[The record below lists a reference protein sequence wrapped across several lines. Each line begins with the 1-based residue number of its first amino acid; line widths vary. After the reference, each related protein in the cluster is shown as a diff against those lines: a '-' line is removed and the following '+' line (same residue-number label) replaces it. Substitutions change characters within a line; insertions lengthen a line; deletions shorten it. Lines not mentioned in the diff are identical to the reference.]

1 MLRLWLVRHGST
13 QWAEQRRYTGLTDI
27 PLTEL
32 GRAQARALAFLADRV
47 WTGVWSSDLRRA
59 VETAQLAGLE
69 PTLDERLREI
79 DFGAVEGKHWEELDA
94 ATQQA
99 ITEFDTFAPPGGET
113 VAQLNER
120 LDDFVAS
127 LTPGDH
133 VVFTHGGV
141 IRALVRPSGTDVRPA
156 PGSVLV
162 LSVAG
167 DGSRDVLETPAG

>member
-13 QWAEQRRYTGLTDI
+13 QWSEERRYTGLTDI
-27 PLTEL
+27 PLTET
-32 GRAQARALAFLADRV
+32 GRAQARALAFLAGRT

-59 VETAQLAGLE
+59 VETAELAGLT
-69 PTLDERLREI
+69 PTLDARLREI
-79 DFGAVEGKHWEELDA
+79 DFGTIESKHWEDLDA

-113 VAQLNER
+113 VAHLTDR
-120 LDDFVAS
+120 LDDFLDS

-141 IRALVRPSGTDVRPA
+141 IRALVRPAGADVRPA

-162 LSVAG
+162 LTVAD
-167 DGSRDVLETPAG
+167 DGRRDVLETPAG